1 MSFSVQ
7 RRRRMMMMM
16 DIQRV
21 RMNYNHSH
29 LAPWISAG
37 ASFIKL
43 LRLPLQNEF
52 LMQGNPHRRN
62 GLTTMKVVQLGQ
74 LMIVNLTISREME
87 KILHEFLQ
95 CSVLTSVYVAL
106 LNWWQRV
113 LVQVLASRNYSKESL
128 NHQFKMFIP
137 FYSDSS
143 ILVAPDPG
151 ARQNCFSQVPQKDA
165 RHFICEFWDLH
176 KIEQDTLATQLFI
189 FLGFAC
195 AIQSRRLTWHKVKES
210 LKKTDDTN

>member
-1 MSFSVQ
+1 MYPVPSTKTHDPTFEADRPPKDVSLEMSQKRGCVVMSPKKRLIPMSFSVQ

-113 LVQVLASRNYSKESL
+113 LVQVLASKEL
-128 NHQFKMFIP
+128 
-137 FYSDSS
+137 
-143 ILVAPDPG
+143 
-151 ARQNCFSQVPQKDA
+151 
-165 RHFICEFWDLH
+165 
-176 KIEQDTLATQLFI
+176 
-189 FLGFAC
+189 
-195 AIQSRRLTWHKVKES
+195 
-210 LKKTDDTN
+210 